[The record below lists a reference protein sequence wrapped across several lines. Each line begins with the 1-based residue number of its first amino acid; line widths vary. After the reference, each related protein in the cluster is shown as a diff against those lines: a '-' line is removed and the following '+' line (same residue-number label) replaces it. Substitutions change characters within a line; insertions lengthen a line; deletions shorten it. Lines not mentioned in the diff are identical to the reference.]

1 MKKEGKRRWVAVLE
15 ITLALVWL
23 IAMALAGF
31 FFPGFLTAF
40 PTFRIKE
47 IHIYGA
53 NSIPPSAISSSV
65 YQVSKNNW
73 LFLDSKRLLAKANEL
88 TNNSLE
94 SVKIERIP
102 SLDGARVNVY
112 VQERVPIAYVVH
124 NNSLMMIDKHGELF
138 YNPAM
143 ESKLPTIYTFSFDY
157 VKKNYTNLNSLVES
171 IKDIGFSINEVYVTD
186 RNTII
191 YISSGIYISGGRIVL
206 PPLSQISP
214 SVLDRM
220 KKIYNKIGMGKVDVF
235 ITSENMAVIKEEK

>member
-31 FFPGFLTAF
+31 FFPGFLTSIPA
-40 PTFRIKE
+40 FRIKE

-53 NSIPPSAISSSV
+53 NSISPSVISLSV

-73 LFLDSKRLLAKANEL
+73 LFLNSKRLLAKANEL

-102 SLDGARVNVY
+102 SFDGARVNVY
-112 VQERVPIAYVVH
+112 VKERIPIAYVVH
-124 NNSLMMIDKHGELF
+124 DNSLMMIDKQGELF
-138 YNPAM
+138 YNPAI
-143 ESKLPTIYTFSFDY
+143 EKKLPTIYTFSFDY
-157 VKKNYTNLNSLVES
+157 VKKYHTNLNNLVEY
-171 IKDIGFSINEVYVTD
+171 IKDVGFSINEVYVTD

-191 YISSGIYISGGRIVL
+191 YVSGGRMVL

-214 SVLDRM
+214 
-220 KKIYNKIGMGKVDVF
+220 
-235 ITSENMAVIKEEK
+235 

>member
-1 MKKEGKRRWVAVLE
+1 MKKEGKRRWVAVFE

-31 FFPGFLTAF
+31 FFPGFLTSL

-53 NSIPPSAISSSV
+53 NSVPPSAISSSV

-124 NNSLMMIDKHGELF
+124 DNSLMMIDKHGELF
-138 YNPAM
+138 YNPAIKN
-143 ESKLPTIYTFSFDY
+143 KLPTIYTFSFDY
-157 VKKNYTNLNSLVES
+157 VKKHYTNLNNLVES
-171 IKDIGFSINEVYVTD
+171 IKDIGLSINEVYVTD

-191 YISSGIYISGGRIVL
+191 YVSGGRMVL
-206 PPLSQISP
+206 PPLGQMSSL
-214 SVLDRM
+214 VLDRM
-220 KKIYNKIGMGKVDVF
+220 KKIYNRIGIGKMDVL

>member
-1 MKKEGKRRWVAVLE
+1 MKKEGKRRWVSTLE

-31 FFPGFLTAF
+31 FFPGFLTSLPVF
-40 PTFRIKE
+40 KIKE
-47 IHIYGA
+47 IQIYGT
-53 NSIPPSAISSSV
+53 NNIPPSAISSSV

-88 TNNSLE
+88 TNNSLKDI
-94 SVKIERIP
+94 KIERIP

-112 VQERVPIAYVVH
+112 VQERVPIAYVVLG
-124 NNSLMMIDKHGELF
+124 NSLMMIDGQGELF
-138 YNPAM
+138 YNPAI
-143 ESKLPTIYTFSFDY
+143 ENKLPTIYTFSFDY
-157 VKKNYTNLNSLVES
+157 IKKHHTNLNNLVGS
-171 IKDIGFSINEVYVTD
+171 IKDMGLSINEVHVTD

-191 YISSGIYISGGRIVL
+191 YISGGRVVL

-214 SVLDRM
+214 LVFDRI
-220 KKIYNKIGMGKVDVF
+220 KKIYNKIGTGKVDVL

>member
-1 MKKEGKRRWVAVLE
+1 MKKEGKRRWVATLE

-31 FFPGFLTAF
+31 FLPGFLTSL

-53 NSIPPSAISSSV
+53 NSIAPSAISSSV

-112 VQERVPIAYVVH
+112 VQERVPIAYVAH
-124 NNSLMMIDKHGELF
+124 DNSLMMIDKQGELF
-138 YNPAM
+138 YNPAI
-143 ESKLPTIYTFSFDY
+143 ENKLPIIYTFSFGY
-157 VKKNYTNLNSLVES
+157 IKKYHTNLNNLVEH

-186 RNTII
+186 GNTII
-191 YISSGIYISGGRIVL
+191 YVSGGRMVL
-206 PPLSQISP
+206 PPLGQISP
-214 SVLDRM
+214 LVLDRM
-220 KKIYNKIGMGKVDVF
+220 EKIYNKLGMEKMDVL
-235 ITSENMAVIKEEK
+235 ITSGNIAVIKEEK

>member
-15 ITLALVWL
+15 ITLALMWL
-23 IAMALAGF
+23 IAMALVGF
-31 FFPGFLTAF
+31 FFPGFLTPL

-53 NSIPPSAISSSV
+53 NSISPSVIFSSV
-65 YQVSKNNW
+65 YQISKNNW

-124 NNSLMMIDKHGELF
+124 ENSLMMIDKHGELF
-138 YNPAM
+138 YNPAI
-143 ESKLPTIYTFSFDY
+143 ENKLPTIYTFSLDY
-157 VKKNYTNLNSLVES
+157 IKKYHTNLNNLVEY
-171 IKDIGFSINEVYVTD
+171 IKNVGFSVYEVYITD

-191 YISSGIYISGGRIVL
+191 YISGGRMVL

-214 SVLDRM
+214 LVLDRM
-220 KKIYNKIGMGKVDVF
+220 KKIYNKIGVGKMDVLM
-235 ITSENMAVIKEEK
+235 TSENMAVIREEK

>member
-1 MKKEGKRRWVAVLE
+1 MEKEGKRRWVAFLE

-31 FFPGFLTAF
+31 FFPGFLTSL

-53 NSIPPSAISSSV
+53 NSISPSAISSSV

-94 SVKIERIP
+94 SVKVERIP
-102 SLDGARVNVY
+102 SLYGARVNVY

-124 NNSLMMIDKHGELF
+124 DNSLMMIDKQGELF

-143 ESKLPTIYTFSFDY
+143 ESKLSIIYTFSFDY
-157 VKKNYTNLNSLVES
+157 IKKYHANLNNLMES
-171 IKDIGFSINEVYVTD
+171 IKDIGLSINEVYVND

-191 YISSGIYISGGRIVL
+191 YISGGRMVL
-206 PPLSQISP
+206 PPLGQMSP
-214 SVLDRM
+214 LVLDRI
-220 KKIYNKIGMGKVDVF
+220 KKIYNKLGMEKMDVL
-235 ITSENMAVIKEEK
+235 ITSENIAVIKEEK

>member
-31 FFPGFLTAF
+31 FFPGFLTSL

-53 NSIPPSAISSSV
+53 NSISPSAISSSV
-65 YQVSKNNW
+65 YHVSKNNW
-73 LFLDSKRLLAKANEL
+73 LFLNSKRLLAKANEL

-94 SVKIERIP
+94 GVKIERIP

-124 NNSLMMIDKHGELF
+124 DNSLMMIDKRGELF

-143 ESKLPTIYTFSFDY
+143 E
-157 VKKNYTNLNSLVES
+157 EQ
-171 IKDIGFSINEVYVTD
+171 VTHH
-186 RNTII
+186 IHI
-191 YISSGIYISGGRIVL
+191 L
-206 PPLSQISP
+206 L
-214 SVLDRM
+214 
-220 KKIYNKIGMGKVDVF
+220 
-235 ITSENMAVIKEEK
+235 

>member
-1 MKKEGKRRWVAVLE
+1 MKKERKRRWVAILE

-31 FFPGFLTAF
+31 FFPGFLTSI

-53 NSIPPSAISSSV
+53 NSISPSAISSGV

-94 SVKIERIP
+94 SLKIERIP

-124 NNSLMMIDKHGELF
+124 DNSLMMIDKRGELF
-138 YNPAM
+138 YNPAI
-143 ESKLPTIYTFSFDY
+143 ENKLPIIYTFSFDY
-157 VKKNYTNLNSLVES
+157 IKKYHTNLNNLVEY
-171 IKDIGFSINEVYVTD
+171 IKNMDFGINEVYVTD

-191 YISSGIYISGGRIVL
+191 YVSGVRMVL
-206 PPLSQISP
+206 PPLGQISP
-214 SVLDRM
+214 IVLDRM
-220 KKIYNKIGMGKVDVF
+220 KKIYNKLGMEKVDVL
-235 ITSENMAVIKEEK
+235 ITSGNIAVIKEEK

>member
-1 MKKEGKRRWVAVLE
+1 MKEEGKRRWVAALE

-23 IAMALAGF
+23 SAMALAGF
-31 FFPGFLTAF
+31 FFPGFLTSLPVF
-40 PTFRIKE
+40 KIKE
-47 IHIYGA
+47 IQIYGA

-88 TNNSLE
+88 TNNSLRDI
-94 SVKIERIP
+94 KIERIP
-102 SLDGARVNVY
+102 SLNGVHVNIY

-124 NNSLMMIDKHGELF
+124 DNILMMIDKEGELF
-138 YNPAM
+138 YNPAI

-157 VKKNYTNLNSLVES
+157 IKKHYTNLNNLVGS
-171 IKDIGFSINEVYVTD
+171 IKDMGFSISEVYVTD

-191 YISSGIYISGGRIVL
+191 YISGGKVVL

-214 SVLDRM
+214 LVFDRI
-220 KKIYNKIGMGKVDVF
+220 KRIYNKIGMGKVDVL
-235 ITSENMAVIKEEK
+235 ITSENIAVIKEEK

>member
-1 MKKEGKRRWVAVLE
+1 MAMKKEGKRRWVAVLE
-15 ITLALVWL
+15 TTLALVWL

-31 FFPGFLTAF
+31 FFPGFLTSL

-73 LFLDSKRLLAKANEL
+73 LFLDSKKLLAKANEL

-94 SVKIERIP
+94 SVRIERMP

-124 NNSLMMIDKHGELF
+124 DNSFMMIDKQGELF
-138 YNPAM
+138 YNPAI
-143 ESKLPTIYTFSFDY
+143 ENKLPIIYTFSFDY
-157 VKKNYTNLNSLVES
+157 VKKHYTNLNNLVES
-171 IKDIGFSINEVYVTD
+171 IKDMGFSINEVYVTD
-186 RNTII
+186 MNTII
-191 YISSGIYISGGRIVL
+191 YASGGRIIL

-214 SVLDRM
+214 LVLDRT
-220 KKIYNKIGMGKVDVF
+220 KKIYNKIGTGKMDVL

>member
-1 MKKEGKRRWVAVLE
+1 MKKEGKRRWVATLE

-31 FFPGFLTAF
+31 FFPGFLTSLQ
-40 PTFRIKE
+40 TFKIKE

-53 NSIPPSAISSSV
+53 NSISPSVISSGV

-124 NNSLMMIDKHGELF
+124 DSTLMMIDKQGELF
-138 YNPAM
+138 YNPAI
-143 ESKLPTIYTFSFDY
+143 ENKLPIIYTFSFDY
-157 VKKNYTNLNSLVES
+157 IKKYHTNLNNLVEH

-191 YISSGIYISGGRIVL
+191 YTSGGKIVL
-206 PPLSQISP
+206 PPLSQMS
-214 SVLDRM
+214 SLVLDRM
-220 KKIYNKIGMGKVDVF
+220 KKIYNKIGIGKMDVL

>member
-1 MKKEGKRRWVAVLE
+1 MKEEGKRRWVATLE

-31 FFPGFLTAF
+31 FFPGFLTSLPVF
-40 PTFRIKE
+40 KIKE
-47 IHIYGA
+47 IQIYGT
-53 NSIPPSAISSSV
+53 NSIPPSTISSSV

-88 TNNSLE
+88 TNNSLKDI
-94 SVKIERIP
+94 KIERMP

-124 NNSLMMIDKHGELF
+124 DNILMMIDEQGELF
-138 YNPAM
+138 YNPAI
-143 ESKLPTIYTFSFDY
+143 ENKLPTIYTFSFDY
-157 VKKNYTNLNSLVES
+157 IRKHYTDLNNLVSS
-171 IKDIGFSINEVYVTD
+171 IRDMGFSINEVYVTD

-191 YISSGIYISGGRIVL
+191 YISGGRVVL
-206 PPLSQISP
+206 SPLSQISP
-214 SVLDRM
+214 LVFDRI
-220 KKIYNKIGMGKVDVF
+220 KKVYNKIGTGKVDVL

>member
-31 FFPGFLTAF
+31 FFPGFLTSLPVF
-40 PTFRIKE
+40 KIKE
-47 IHIYGA
+47 IQIYGT

-88 TNNSLE
+88 TNNSLKDI
-94 SVKIERIP
+94 KIERMP

-124 NNSLMMIDKHGELF
+124 DNILMMIDGQGGLF
-138 YNPAM
+138 YNPAI
-143 ESKLPTIYTFSFDY
+143 ENKLPTIYTFSFDY
-157 VKKNYTNLNSLVES
+157 IKKHHTNLNNLVGS
-171 IKDIGFSINEVYVTD
+171 IKDMGFSINEVYVTD

-191 YISSGIYISGGRIVL
+191 YISGGRVVL

-214 SVLDRM
+214 LVLDRI
-220 KKIYNKIGMGKVDVF
+220 KKIYNKIGMGKMEVL
-235 ITSENMAVIKEEK
+235 ITSGNIAVIKEEK

>member
-1 MKKEGKRRWVAVLE
+1 MREEKKRGWVATLE
-15 ITLALVWL
+15 VALALVWL

-31 FFPGFLTAF
+31 FFPGFLTSLPVF
-40 PTFRIKE
+40 KIKE
-47 IHIYGA
+47 IQIYGI

-73 LFLDSKRLLAKANEL
+73 LFLDSKRLFAKANEL
-88 TNNSLE
+88 TNNSLKDI
-94 SVKIERIP
+94 KIERIP

-112 VQERVPIAYVVH
+112 IQERVPIAYVVH
-124 NNSLMMIDKHGELF
+124 DNILMMIDGQGELF
-138 YNPAM
+138 YNPAI

-157 VKKNYTNLNSLVES
+157 IKKHHTNLNNLVEH
-171 IKDIGFSINEVYVTD
+171 IKDIGFSINKVYVTD

-191 YISSGIYISGGRIVL
+191 YISGGRMVL

-214 SVLDRM
+214 LVLDRM
-220 KKIYNKIGMGKVDVF
+220 KKIYNKIGMGKMDVL

>member
-1 MKKEGKRRWVAVLE
+1 MKKEEKKRWIATLE

-31 FFPGFLTAF
+31 FFPGFLTSF
-40 PTFRIKE
+40 PVFKIKE
-47 IHIYGA
+47 IQIYGT
-53 NSIPPSAISSSV
+53 NSVPPSAISSSV

-124 NNSLMMIDKHGELF
+124 DNSLMMIDKQGELF

-157 VKKNYTNLNSLVES
+157 VKKHYTNLNNLVES
-171 IKDIGFSINEVYVTD
+171 IKDMGFSINEVYVTD

-191 YISSGIYISGGRIVL
+191 YASGGRMVL

-214 SVLDRM
+214 FVLDRM
-220 KKIYNKIGMGKVDVF
+220 KKIYNKLGMEKMDVLM
-235 ITSENMAVIKEEK
+235 TSENMAVIKEEK

>member
-1 MKKEGKRRWVAVLE
+1 MKEEGKRRWVATLE

-23 IAMALAGF
+23 SAMALAGF
-31 FFPGFLTAF
+31 FFPGFLTSLPVF
-40 PTFRIKE
+40 KIKE
-47 IHIYGA
+47 IQIYGA

-88 TNNSLE
+88 TNNSLRDI
-94 SVKIERIP
+94 KIERIP
-102 SLDGARVNVY
+102 SLNGVHVNIY

-124 NNSLMMIDKHGELF
+124 DNILMMIDKEGELF
-138 YNPAM
+138 YNPAI

-157 VKKNYTNLNSLVES
+157 IKKHYTNLNNLVGS
-171 IKDIGFSINEVYVTD
+171 IKDMGFSISEVYVTD

-191 YISSGIYISGGRIVL
+191 YISGGKVVL

-214 SVLDRM
+214 LVFDRI
-220 KKIYNKIGMGKVDVF
+220 KRIYNKIGMGKVDVL
-235 ITSENMAVIKEEK
+235 ITSENIAVIKEEK

>member
-1 MKKEGKRRWVAVLE
+1 MKEEGKRRWVATLE

-23 IAMALAGF
+23 SAMALAGF
-31 FFPGFLTAF
+31 FFPGFLTSLPVF
-40 PTFRIKE
+40 KIKE
-47 IHIYGA
+47 IQIYGT
-53 NSIPPSAISSSV
+53 NSVPPSTISSSV

-88 TNNSLE
+88 TNNSLKDI
-94 SVKIERIP
+94 KIERIP

-124 NNSLMMIDKHGELF
+124 GNILMMIDKEGELF
-138 YNPAM
+138 YNPAI
-143 ESKLPTIYTFSFDY
+143 ESKLPTIYTFSSDY
-157 VKKNYTNLNSLVES
+157 IKKHHTNLNNLVDS
-171 IKDIGFSINEVYVTD
+171 IRDMGFSINEVYVTD

-191 YISSGIYISGGRIVL
+191 YISGGRMVL

-214 SVLDRM
+214 LVFDKM
-220 KKIYNKIGMGKVDVF
+220 KRIYNKIGTGKVDVL

>member
-1 MKKEGKRRWVAVLE
+1 MKEEGKRKWVAALE

-23 IAMALAGF
+23 SAMALAGF
-31 FFPGFLTAF
+31 FFPGFLTSLPVF
-40 PTFRIKE
+40 KIKE
-47 IHIYGA
+47 IQIYGA

-88 TNNSLE
+88 TNNSLRDI
-94 SVKIERIP
+94 KIERIP
-102 SLDGARVNVY
+102 SLNGVHVNIY

-124 NNSLMMIDKHGELF
+124 DNILMMIDKEGELF
-138 YNPAM
+138 YNPAI

-157 VKKNYTNLNSLVES
+157 IKKHHANLNNLVGS
-171 IKDIGFSINEVYVTD
+171 IKDMGFGINEVYVTD

-191 YISSGIYISGGRIVL
+191 YISGGKVVL

-214 SVLDRM
+214 LVFDKM
-220 KKIYNKIGMGKVDVF
+220 KKIYNKIGMGKVDVL
-235 ITSENMAVIKEEK
+235 ITSENIAVIKEEK

>member
-31 FFPGFLTAF
+31 FFPGFLTSL
-40 PTFRIKE
+40 PTFKIKE

-53 NSIPPSAISSSV
+53 NNISPSVISSSV

-112 VQERVPIAYVVH
+112 VQERIPIAYVVH
-124 NNSLMMIDKHGELF
+124 DNSLMMIDKHGELF

-143 ESKLPTIYTFSFDY
+143 ESKLPTIYTFSFNY
-157 VKKNYTNLNSLVES
+157 VKKHYTNLNNLVEL
-171 IKDIGFSINEVYVTD
+171 IKDIGLSINEVYVTD

-191 YISSGIYISGGRIVL
+191 YVSDRRMVL
-206 PPLSQISP
+206 PPLGQMSP
-214 SVLDRM
+214 LVLDRM
-220 KKIYNKIGMGKVDVF
+220 KKIYNKIGMEKMDVL
-235 ITSENMAVIKEEK
+235 ITSENMAVIKQEK

>member
-1 MKKEGKRRWVAVLE
+1 MKEEGKRRWVAALE

-23 IAMALAGF
+23 SAMALGGF
-31 FFPGFLTAF
+31 FFPGFLTSLPVF
-40 PTFRIKE
+40 KIKE
-47 IHIYGA
+47 IQIYGA

-88 TNNSLE
+88 TNNSLRDI
-94 SVKIERIP
+94 KIERIP
-102 SLDGARVNVY
+102 SLNGVHVNIY

-124 NNSLMMIDKHGELF
+124 DNILMMIDKEGELF
-138 YNPAM
+138 YNPAI

-157 VKKNYTNLNSLVES
+157 IKKHYTNLNNLVGS
-171 IKDIGFSINEVYVTD
+171 IKDMGFSISEVYVTD

-191 YISSGIYISGGRIVL
+191 YISGGKVVL

-214 SVLDRM
+214 LVFDRI
-220 KKIYNKIGMGKVDVF
+220 KRIYNKIGMGKVDVL
-235 ITSENMAVIKEEK
+235 ITSENIAVIKEEK

>member
-1 MKKEGKRRWVAVLE
+1 MKKEGKRKWVAVLE
-15 ITLALVWL
+15 TALALVWL

-31 FFPGFLTAF
+31 FFPGFLTAL

-47 IHIYGA
+47 IHIYGT
-53 NSIPPSAISSSV
+53 NSIPPSTISSSV
-65 YQVSKNNW
+65 YQVSRNNW

-94 SVKIERIP
+94 SVKIERMP

-124 NNSLMMIDKHGELF
+124 DNSLMMIDKHGKLF

-157 VKKNYTNLNSLVES
+157 VKKHYTNLNNLVES
-171 IKDIGFSINEVYVTD
+171 IKNMGFSIYEVYVTD

-191 YISSGIYISGGRIVL
+191 YVSGGRMVL

-214 SVLDRM
+214 LVLDRM
-220 KKIYNKIGMGKVDVF
+220 KKIYNKIGMGKLDVF